1 MKRMTNIKLLLES
14 DFVAHHKVHSVVQA
28 DCLTIDCEKFDLDDM
43 PSPIQIISFGEGK
56 VSFVND
62 TYGELEIAAYEK
74 FIDQCKK
81 PSSFLN
87 GRMKCDY
94 LAAHKDVLGYTML
107 IELTSALGFV
117 ENLSK
122 PDKKF
127 KGGKY
132 EKSEYQLANSL
143 KDLLSVASIKTY
155 LESKAHRVCLM
166 AYSVNPH
173 TDSEYLKKH
182 PFERYLQ
189 IESKTTGEDGALME
203 SPAINALGFEYR
215 RINHN
220 YAFSL
225 S

>member
-1 MKRMTNIKLLLES
+1 
-14 DFVAHHKVHSVVQA
+14 
-28 DCLTIDCEKFDLDDM
+28 
-43 PSPIQIISFGEGK
+43 
-56 VSFVND
+56 
-62 TYGELEIAAYEK
+62 
-74 FIDQCKK
+74 
-81 PSSFLN
+81 
-87 GRMKCDY
+87 MKCDY

-127 KGGKY
+127 KGEKY
-132 EKSEYQLANSL
+132 EKSEHQLANSL

>member
-1 MKRMTNIKLLLES
+1 MTNIKLLLES

-28 DCLTIDCEKFDLDDM
+28 DCLTTDCEKFDLDDM
-43 PSPIQIISFGEGK
+43 PSPIQIIPFGEGK

-81 PSSFLN
+81 PSSFLK

-94 LAAHKDVLGYTML
+94 LAVHEDDFGYAML
-107 IELTSALGFV
+107 IELTSALGSD
-117 ENLSK
+117 ENLSM
-122 PDKKF
+122 PIDKF
-127 KGGKY
+127 KGGKN
-132 EKSEYQLANSL
+132 EKSEYQLTNSL
-143 KDLLSVASIKTY
+143 KDLLSVDSIKTY
-155 LESKAHRVCLM
+155 FESKAQRVCLM
-166 AYSVNPH
+166 AYRVNPH
-173 TDSEYLKKH
+173 TDPDYLMKH

-203 SPAINALGFEYR
+203 SSAINALGFEYR

-220 YAFSL
+220 YAFRL

>member
-1 MKRMTNIKLLLES
+1 MTNIKLLLES
-14 DFVAHHKVHSVVQA
+14 DFVAHHKVHSVVHA
-28 DCLTIDCEKFDLDDM
+28 DCITTDCEKFDLDDM
-43 PSPIQIISFGEGK
+43 PSPIRIIPFGEGK

-81 PSSFLN
+81 PSSFLK

-94 LAAHKDVLGYTML
+94 LAVHREDLGYAIL
-107 IELTSALGFV
+107 IELTSVLGLL

-122 PDKKF
+122 PVDKF

-143 KDLLSVASIKTY
+143 KDLLSVASIETY
-155 LESKAHRVCLM
+155 LESKTHRVCLM

-189 IESKTTGEDGALME
+189 IESKNTGEDGALME

-215 RINHN
+215 RISHN